1 MGTERQL
8 YGFGSGML
16 PQGLCVKG
24 LVLLTGSRTIESV
37 GNPLPLDASL
47 EKRLCAL
54 TPPPRPRPRPAP
66 RGARAPPAARGR
78 RAARAAHVSPPDALQ
93 L

>member
-47 EKRLCAL
+47 EKRL
-54 TPPPRPRPRPAP
+54 
-66 RGARAPPAARGR
+66 
-78 RAARAAHVSPPDALQ
+78 
-93 L
+93 